1 MKKRLGRGNQISS
14 ATQTWEEDQ
23 TTTSENYHQQM
34 ELVGHTP
41 RKASTNI
48 TKKASQRN
56 MVKEY
61 LTSSPYVGPEENR
74 SEAKTITHKD
84 RE

>member
-1 MKKRLGRGNQISS
+1 
-14 ATQTWEEDQ
+14 
-23 TTTSENYHQQM
+23 M

-61 LTSSPYVGPEENR
+61 LTSSPYFGPEENR